1 VVLTK
6 MHKSLRKLVKKN
18 PKDYNKI
25 DDSDDYDIDSD
36 LADSLS
42 KTFLEDHD
50 DTVQKKVDRVTGII
64 KNIEK

>member
-1 VVLTK
+1 

-25 DDSDDYDIDSD
+25 DDSDDCDIDSD